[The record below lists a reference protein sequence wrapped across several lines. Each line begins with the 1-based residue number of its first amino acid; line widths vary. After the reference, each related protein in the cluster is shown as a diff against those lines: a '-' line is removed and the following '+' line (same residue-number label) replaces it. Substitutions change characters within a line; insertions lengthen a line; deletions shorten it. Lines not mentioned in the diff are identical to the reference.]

1 MDNSLPTG
9 NEPPKTLTEPP
20 RRWKLVVRDWLNAL
34 IIAAVLVVLLQ
45 TYVFNLSKVKGE
57 SMQPTLHDQDRLFVD
72 KIVYAFAEPKR
83 GEVVI
88 LQDPSPDVGRQ
99 FLVKRVVA
107 IPGDEVEIRDRKL
120 LVNGVV
126 QSEGYTDIWIED
138 DKPLHTFL
146 EKDEYFVLGDNRHHE
161 KSKDSRRFGPV
172 KRDLIIGRADLIIW
186 PFNKFT
192 WL

>member
-9 NEPPKTLTEPP
+9 NEPPKIQPGLK
-20 RRWKLVVRDWLNAL
+20 RRWQLVLRDWINAL

-72 KIVYAFAEPKR
+72 KIIYAFAEPKR

-88 LQDPSPDVGRQ
+88 LEDPSPDVGRQ
-99 FLVKRVVA
+99 FLVKRIVA
-107 IPGDEVEIRDRKL
+107 VPGDEVEIREGKL
-120 LVNGVV
+120 FLNGAQ
-126 QSEGYTDIWIED
+126 QSESYTDIWIED

-146 EKDEYFVLGDNRHHE
+146 AEDEYFVLGDNRHHE

-186 PFNKFT
+186 PLTKIR

>member
-9 NEPPKTLTEPP
+9 NEPPKEQPEMKS
-20 RRWKLVVRDWLNAL
+20 RWKLMVRDWFNAL

-72 KIVYAFAEPKR
+72 KIVYAFANPKR

-88 LQDPSPDVGRQ
+88 LEDPSPDVGRQ
-99 FLVKRVVA
+99 FLVKRIVA
-107 IPGDEVEIRDRKL
+107 VPGDEVEIRERKL
-120 LVNGVV
+120 LVNGVE
-126 QSEGYTDIWIED
+126 QSERYTDIWIED
-138 DKPLHTFL
+138 DKPVHVFL

-172 KRDLIIGRADLIIW
+172 KRDTIIGRADFILW
-186 PFNKFT
+186 PPHNFR